1 MSKVLKEQPEQLF
14 RSEIETLEQNAITR
28 LVFPRIDDPD
38 IIPLWLGEGDLTTPD
53 FICEA
58 AKRGLEAGDTFYIH
72 TRGRRDLRDAIKDH
86 LDGLYKIDLDPDR
99 ITVPGAAMMGMTL
112 ATQMALTTGAHALI
126 IGPAWPNIENAMR
139 VTGAEVEYLRQDLND
154 GRWQLDMKTVEAA
167 VRDNTRAIF
176 VNSPCNPTGW
186 VMSRT
191 EQQELLTLC
200 RRRNI
205 LIIADEV
212 YSRLVYDQ
220 DVAPSF
226 VEIAD
231 DDDPVI
237 VINGFSKSYAMTGW
251 RLGWMVAPARY
262 ATLLTALSECFNT
275 GSTAFLQTAGI
286 VALEQGEDWVQK
298 LRSQYAGGREI
309 VMKVLG
315 DHPSLELS
323 APHGSF
329 YAFPHV
335 PGLSSS
341 WRLAERLADEAKVG
355 VAAGV
360 GFGPGNDEHFRI
372 CFAQSHERLEQG
384 LQRIAGFLD
393 ARLNELI
400 M

>member
-275 GSTAFLQTAGI
+275 GSTAFLQPPASSPWSRARIGC
-286 VALEQGEDWVQK
+286 
-298 LRSQYAGGREI
+298 RNYA
-309 VMKVLG
+309 
-315 DHPSLELS
+315 
-323 APHGSF
+323 ANTQ
-329 YAFPHV
+329 A
-335 PGLSSS
+335 
-341 WRLAERLADEAKVG
+341 AAK
-355 VAAGV
+355 
-360 GFGPGNDEHFRI
+360 
-372 CFAQSHERLEQG
+372 S
-384 LQRIAGFLD
+384 
-393 ARLNELI
+393 
-400 M
+400 